1 MSLTMYLIT
10 SHYPLLITMLN
21 YHMVLVYWLIFLLTM
36 DHIFLF
42 FLCLMFFCFELDI
55 MDAI

>member
-1 MSLTMYLIT
+1 MSLSMYLIT
-10 SHYPLLITMLN
+10 AHYSLLITMLN

-36 DHIFLF
+36 DRIFLF
-42 FLCLMFFCFELDI
+42 FLCLMFFCFEVDI

>member
-1 MSLTMYLIT
+1 MSFSMYLIT
-10 SHYPLLITMLN
+10 AHYSLLIKMLN

-36 DHIFLF
+36 DRIFLF
-42 FLCLMFFCFELDI
+42 FLCLMFFCFEVDI

>member
-1 MSLTMYLIT
+1 MSFSMYLIT
-10 SHYPLLITMLN
+10 AHYSLLITMLN

-36 DHIFLF
+36 DRIFLF
-42 FLCLMFFCFELDI
+42 FLCLMFFCFEVDI